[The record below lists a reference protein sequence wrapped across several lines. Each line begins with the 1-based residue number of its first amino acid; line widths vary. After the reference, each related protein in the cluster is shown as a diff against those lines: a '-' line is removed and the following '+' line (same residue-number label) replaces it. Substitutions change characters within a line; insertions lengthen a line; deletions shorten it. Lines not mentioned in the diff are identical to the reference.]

1 LVRKSE
7 QKCQFVGGS
16 RLPLLVVSLELKQP
30 LNKYLPWAFD
40 KVKSAARRTGRL
52 FRRWRQPLPFCFK
65 IDYIFRSKVMFTD
78 RRAYVVIGARLLDE
92 N

>member
-7 QKCQFVGGS
+7 EKCQFVGGS
-16 RLPLLVVSLELKQP
+16 RLPLLVLSLEFKPP
-30 LNKYLPWAFD
+30 LHKYLPWAFD
-40 KVKSAARRTGRL
+40 ELKSAVRRTGRL
-52 FRRWRQPLPFCFK
+52 FRRQRQPLPFLFK
-65 IDYIFRSKVMFTD
+65 IDYIFRIKVMFTD